1 MLGDLHSNALEDFQG
16 RLEQSLNKG
25 EGFAS
30 SVYSCAQSS
39 IICLANTS
47 KMFDCNLNS
56 LSAFECQ
63 RGRTSHAKYSS
74 HIPIGYEG

>member
-39 IICLANTS
+39 VSLR
-47 KMFDCNLNS
+47 KDVQMFDCNLNS